1 MAKRSKRY
9 QDAVEK
15 IDSHKEYNLVEAVE
29 LIKEL
34 EFSNI
39 DATVDLAYHMDLD
52 VRQADEQLRGSMV
65 LPHGTGRTQTVAVFA
80 KGDKAT
86 EAEEAGADFVGSD
99 ELIEKVQGGWLD
111 FDVAVATPDMMADV
125 GRLGQ
130 ILGPKGLMP
139 NPKTGTVTMDVK
151 EAVSDIKAGQVAYRT
166 DRAANV
172 QVPVGKAS
180 FSTEELVENLRAF
193 HREMLR
199 VKPAAAKGDYMRT
212 IAISTTFGPSVKI
225 DESTILLDSEEA
237 E

>member
-15 IDSHKEYNLVEAVE
+15 INPHKEYDLVEAVE

-80 KGDKAT
+80 KGDKAA

-193 HREMLR
+193 HAEMLR
-199 VKPAAAKGDYMRT
+199 VKPAAAKGDYMQT

-225 DESTILLDSEEA
+225 DESTLVTETA